1 MSSFATQTANQTATQ
16 TSKNTGRKISK
27 KLTFEA
33 PSKFVKKNGKIDYS
47 KSSNCLR
54 ISNLG
59 MDIIPSELRKQFEEE
74 ERINSSSIKKEINS
88 NFDESTSSTNEIPD
102 TEIEKINSNFYE
114 STSSTDEIPDTKVEE
129 SSSDDGKPI
138 VTTFIRNKGDSIGFL
153 SDVILELLK
162 NNPEVCI
169 PKNFDVNEILG
180 KLKTSSRIFDDGCFN
195 NLRTLFIQNEDCY
208 SKFLEKIAEKYG
220 DNFVIGFNR
229 LITMIKSLVVNKTSV
244 VYVFL
249 LSFYEAIVKEQD
261 FSRINAFYNFI
272 IEGTGF
278 INLSNNK
285 FNTRKSLL
293 SIWKSFNKA
302 NSNYSDNSSSTD
314 LSTNS
319 DHKIEE
325 SIPDFKKEANVNP
338 NYKGKK
344 FDPNFNKKGQCT
356 DLSTA
361 EKHNGYQGK
370 KFNPNFK
377 KGKRTDLSTNT
388 NPMIEEH
395 NPSYKGKCT
404 DLSTA
409 EKHNGYQ
416 GKKFNPNFKKGQC
429 TDLST
434 AKKPEFK
441 GYQGKKFDP
450 YFKKGSTKISTAEA
464 SCQSKESIPDC
475 KKEKPVVIININK
488 KIDKNDIFML
498 IKLMTISPKFE
509 IIFVYFTDEFFDEFS
524 LKFNNMINN
533 FESGRIKFN
542 SSYRIIGLDSY
553 SSINITGESYQ
564 YEIGLLDYEILEN
577 LGE

>member
-361 EKHNGYQGK
+361 
-370 KFNPNFK
+370 
-377 KGKRTDLSTNT
+377 
-388 NPMIEEH
+388 
-395 NPSYKGKCT
+395 
-404 DLSTA
+404 
-409 EKHNGYQ
+409 
-416 GKKFNPNFKKGQC
+416 
-429 TDLST
+429 
-434 AKKPEFK
+434 KKPEFK